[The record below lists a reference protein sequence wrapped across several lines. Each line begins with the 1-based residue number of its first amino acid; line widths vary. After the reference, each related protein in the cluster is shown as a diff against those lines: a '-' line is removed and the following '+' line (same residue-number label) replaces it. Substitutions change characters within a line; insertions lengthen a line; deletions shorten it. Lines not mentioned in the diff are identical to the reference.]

1 MAKPSLK
8 AFQVTREQFSY
19 SSERQSWNGRG
30 INVQAL
36 IYLTVSFI
44 YRGEEYENQQFAV
57 MIRSPEIVDGE
68 KVYNA
73 IKIDPPSNFHRDWVS
88 TKAYSEG
95 MREASREAVLAYI
108 RTIPQEKL
116 ESETRKAVL
125 ARFDSLAESK
135 KAEIKELECEM
146 ALLAVQRDSFSFN
159 MMHDYVI
166 AVKEDQLNSEVFR

>member
-1 MAKPSLK
+1 M
-8 AFQVTREQFSY
+8 
-19 SSERQSWNGRG
+19 
-30 INVQAL
+30 
-36 IYLTVSFI
+36 SFI

-57 MIRSPEIVDGE
+57 VIRTPEIVDGE

-73 IKIDPPSNFHRDWVS
+73 KIDPPLNFHRDWVN

-125 ARFDSLAESK
+125 NRFNSLVESK
-135 KAEIKELECEM
+135 KAKIKELECEM
-146 ALLAVQRDSFSFN
+146 ALLAIQRDSFSFN
-159 MMHDYVI
+159 MMHDCVI